1 MWSEQFLVA
10 KTCDWCLQLFASRW
24 RAWISR
30 RQCPL
35 QLILPGQSKEKYLFS
50 IQMHQHWIFLW
61 FPFMFRTWSSSPRVS
76 RAPSRTGSSPWETDP
91 IRRTDWDRATSRKC
105 TLRSLAVYGSDEFVR
120 ILFRQDEKAT
130 VPKIGQALGW
140 QQILKVQYFLIG
152 RGPCVITPKVSSSRS
167 GSWMP
172 KIIEFGV
179 CKLAGN
185 WLCYNCWSLR
195 ELWQGRGEM
204 GYGMIT
210 VMKPFFRE
218 SIVHSVGP
226 DPCETKTRVESQQR
240 PMSFSCS

>member
-1 MWSEQFLVA
+1 MSYFWRCDVIWAVFGSKDLWLVSTVVRLQMTSMDFKKTMSLAVGFAWSVQKNYV
-10 KTCDWCLQLFASRW
+10 
-24 RAWISR
+24 
-30 RQCPL
+30 
-35 QLILPGQSKEKYLFS
+35 FS

-61 FPFMFRTWSSSPRVS
+61 LPFIFKTWSSSPRVS

-152 RGPCVITPKVSSSRS
+152 RGPCVITPKVSSSRY

-204 GYGMIT
+204 
-210 VMKPFFRE
+210 VM
-218 SIVHSVGP
+218 V
-226 DPCETKTRVESQQR
+226 C
-240 PMSFSCS
+240 

>member
-30 RQCPL
+30 RQCPS
-35 QLILPGQSKEKYLFS
+35 QLVLPGQSKKICVYS

-61 FPFMFRTWSSSPRVS
+61 FPFIFRTWSSSPRVS
-76 RAPSRTGSSPWETDP
+76 RAPSRTVSSPWETDS

-140 QQILKVQYFLIG
+140 QQILKVQYSRRFATATARTASFVTANDVG
-152 RGPCVITPKVSSSRS
+152 HWDQKHPKVLIVGKKHAKNLIAMYS
-167 GSWMP
+167 GP
-172 KIIEFGV
+172 TQFK
-179 CKLAGN
+179 K
-185 WLCYNCWSLR
+185 
-195 ELWQGRGEM
+195 
-204 GYGMIT
+204 
-210 VMKPFFRE
+210 
-218 SIVHSVGP
+218 
-226 DPCETKTRVESQQR
+226 
-240 PMSFSCS
+240 